1 VLDNLTGLY
10 NTRYLYQALEGLVAA
25 SAPDG
30 SPFSVL
36 FIDLDHFKRVVDRR
50 GHLNGSRAIQE
61 VAATIR
67 SCLAPPAWAVAY
79 AGDEFVVVLPGFS
92 RVAALEKAVEI
103 RTTIRQTAYLA
114 TTEQPIRLAASFG
127 VATYPTTRA
136 NLSPPRTRGSGPVRR
151 QAKRSRRHRGGRGAQ
166 AVEQRALTPGAV
178 LEALLRGTT
187 DPELL
192 AELSCGKIRKKIP
205 ELRRALSG
213 ATTVFWLD
221 ASWLT
226 WTTSTRRSRNAAT
239 RSRSCCTLSRKSL
252 SG

>member
-127 VATYPTTRA
+127 VATYPDDAR
-136 NLSPPRTRGSGPVRR
+136 
-151 QAKRSRRHRGGRGAQ
+151 
-166 AVEQRALTPGAV
+166 E
-178 LEALLRGTT
+178 LEALLA
-187 DPELL
+187 L
-192 AELSCGKIRKKIP
+192 ADQALFAVKRSGRDGIAVGAERK
-205 ELRRALSG
+205 
-213 ATTVFWLD
+213 
-221 ASWLT
+221 
-226 WTTSTRRSRNAAT
+226 RSSSVR
-239 RSRSCCTLSRKSL
+239 
-252 SG
+252 